1 MLFAIHPPTI
11 ISYANII
18 HFFECRTIF
27 FCVVFSSLPSPYLQA
42 TYAEEN
48 SHLYTCDLQS
58 LQSWCKPR
66 AESNLFELC
75 LGVAQLHDSK
85 VFYLFLTIK
94 FITQSE
100 LCNCKVRKVV
110 NYLIVLVL
118 SKVNLKALQ
127 V

>member
-1 MLFAIHPPTI
+1 MLFATYLPMI

-27 FCVVFSSLPSPYLQA
+27 LCGIFFLPSPYLQA

-48 SHLYTCDLQS
+48 SHLYTYDLQS

-85 VFYLFLTIK
+85 VLYLFFTIK
-94 FITQSE
+94 FTTQSE

-118 SKVNLKALQ
+118 SKANLKALQ